1 MPKADDKD
9 MALAQVYSRAMHDLA
24 QARGEADALA
34 EELDEL
40 SGLIERDGSLAT
52 FLSSPL
58 IDAEDRGQALEK
70 LFRGKASELLVDALR
85 VINRKGRLSLLGV
98 IAEAYHQQYQEHL
111 GRVDVHVRSAVPLEA
126 SLRAKLVVALTKHSG
141 KTPELVETVDES
153 LIGGMVLR
161 IADEKI
167 DASVA
172 HEINRLRRTLRKR
185 AEHEIHSSRRAA
197 AEAAS

>member
-1 MPKADDKD
+1 MPKADDKE
-9 MALAQVYSRAMHDLA
+9 MAVAQVYSRAMHDLA
-24 QARGEADALA
+24 IAKGEADSLA

-40 SGLIERDGSLAT
+40 AGLIEADANFAT

-58 IDAEDRGQALEK
+58 IDIEERGQAVEK
-70 LFRGKASELLVDALR
+70 LFRGKASDLLVDALR
-85 VINRKGRLSLLGV
+85 VINRKGRLGLLEA
-98 IAEAYHQQYQEHL
+98 IAEAYHLQFQEHL
-111 GRVDVHVRSAVPLEA
+111 GRVDVHVSSAVPLEA
-126 SLRAKLVVALTKHSG
+126 GLRARLVGAIEKHSG
-141 KTPELVETVDES
+141 KQPELIETVDES

-172 HEINRLRRTLRKR
+172 REIERLRQALRER

>member
-1 MPKADDKD
+1 MPKADDKE

-24 QARGEADALA
+24 HARGDAATLAD
-34 EELDEL
+34 ELDEL
-40 SGLIERDGSLAT
+40 SGLIERDAQLAN
-52 FLSSPL
+52 FMASPL
-58 IDAEDRGQALEK
+58 IDASDRAQALEK
-70 LFRGKASELLVDALR
+70 LFRGKASDLLADALQ
-85 VINRKGRLSLLGV
+85 VINRKGRLGLLGA
-98 IAEAYHQQYQEHL
+98 IAEAYHLQHQEHL

-126 SLRAKLVVALTKHSG
+126 GLRAKLVAAIEKHSG
-141 KTPELVETVDES
+141 KQPELIETVDES

-172 HEINRLRRTLRKR
+172 REIERLRRALRQR